1 MTQAPST
8 SSTNPAAPE
17 AVQGLW
23 RSALHWAPVWIP
35 ALLLVQILMLGLWPA
50 LVRRSALD
58 ALAPQVDERYQAT
71 RTEHD
76 ALQMLEQAWKDPM
89 YIARFQRALN
99 QGR

>member
-1 MTQAPST
+1 
-8 SSTNPAAPE
+8 
-17 AVQGLW
+17 
-23 RSALHWAPVWIP
+23 
-35 ALLLVQILMLGLWPA
+35 
-50 LVRRSALD
+50 
-58 ALAPQVDERYQAT
+58 VDERYQAT